1 MQFFGTNAVMLVLD
15 RSELHISQQV
25 ASFWFLLFVVI
36 IMIIPLLTVG
46 SIKAQRLVGPGK

>member
-1 MQFFGTNAVMLVLD
+1 MLVLD
-15 RSELHISQQV
+15 WSELHISQQV